1 MPSTTPLPDGS
12 PRWPS
17 SMRWAMGS
25 RRVGW
30 PTWRLVAIA
39 MLGVPVPMWWRRWVL
54 LTRSSRRSSASRVF
68 VTAQLATFDLDT
80 GVMEIVN
87 AGHPPPLWLKA
98 DSAPVEIECRP
109 TRPAGL
115 GTAPTTTAI
124 RLNRDDAVVFRTDGI
139 VEARTPAG
147 VSSGTNS
154 WPGSSANSTP
164 KRYLQRRFFVDA
176 CTLLSTTAPAERATT
191 QPY

>member
-1 MPSTTPLPDGS
+1 MAD
-12 PRWPS
+12 
-17 SMRWAMGS
+17 MA
-25 RRVGW
+25 VGCY
-30 PTWRLVAIA
+30 RNA
-39 MLGVPVPMWWRRWVL
+39 
-54 LTRSSRRSSASRVF
+54 RRSGADVAATLRAVDEVIASQFGESRF

-115 GTAPTTTAI
+115 GSAPTTTAI

-139 VEARTPAG
+139 VEARSPAG
-147 VSSGTNS
+147 
-154 WPGSSANSTP
+154 A
-164 KRYLQRRFFVDA
+164 FFGDERLA
-176 CTLLSTTAPAERATT
+176 RLIGELHDEALPPAEVLRRCVHAVVHHRDGRAGDDAALLMLRWTSPDT
-191 QPY
+191 